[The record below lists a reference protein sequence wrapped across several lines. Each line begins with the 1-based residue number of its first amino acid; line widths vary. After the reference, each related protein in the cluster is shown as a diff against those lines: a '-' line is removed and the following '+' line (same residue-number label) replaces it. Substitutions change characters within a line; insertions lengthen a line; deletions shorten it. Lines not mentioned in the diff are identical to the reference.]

1 VWSKALLYLKFSEFL
16 LKFNKAKCKVLHLE
30 WGNPTHKYRLNGEQ
44 IERSSEEKDFRA
56 LVDKKLAMSQQC
68 ALAAQTAGSI
78 LGCIERG
85 VASREKKGIVPLCS
99 AHVRPHLE
107 YFVQIWGS
115 Q

>member
-1 VWSKALLYLKFSEFL
+1 MDKELVGQLARYE
-16 LKFNKAKCKVLHLE
+16 
-30 WGNPTHKYRLNGEQ
+30 YRLGE
-44 IERSSEEKDFRA
+44 ELESSPVEKDLGV

-78 LGCIERG
+78 LGCIKRG